1 MHYLITVFN
10 TTDFG
15 DPNDAKNYLGPDV
28 NTSDEFET
36 CRYRGYRGDPGEKD
50 QYKQNEMWL
59 HVFTARLGFIVI
71 FEHLVLLLKIFLAY
85 VIPDAPNNL
94 RDQLQRERQ
103 NLREAQFQRENRE
116 NPLLSPDQET
126 RRSSIDEN
134 INEIRFRS
142 AASKRCKTAATSYR
156 SSSIAS
162 NSISPI

>member
-1 MHYLITVFN
+1 M
-10 TTDFG
+10 
-15 DPNDAKNYLGPDV
+15 GPDV

-36 CRYRGYRGDPGEKD
+36 CRYRGYRGAPGEKD
-50 QYKQNEMWL
+50 EYKPNEMWL

-103 NLREAQFQRENRE
+103 NVREAQFQRENRE
-116 NPLLSPDQET
+116 NPLLFGSEQET

-142 AASKRCKTAATSYR
+142 AAAGGKSLAGKSASSYR
-156 SSSIAS
+156 SSAL
-162 NSISPI
+162 NSVSPI